1 MRASVKGSET
11 ILLVCRSSFFVFLI
25 TILFST
31 YSFSQSGDDTLLI
44 VHDRV
49 IKKSEFLYHWQK
61 TGQEITNK
69 NISEF
74 LKSYINF
81 QLKLADARE
90 RGFQRNI
97 AFINELKEY
106 RLLLAAPYLT
116 DKEKEENTKNETSES
131 INVIDKKIED
141 SFVEKLKKY
150 WSFKENMSA
159 LEAICKVAD
168 ERVYNGSWIAPA
180 DQAFGETLIVI
191 DGKSIDQN
199 AFIDFM
205 QDFKATNKDLSVR
218 DYIISLYKQFVA
230 KRLMIY
236 ENYKL
241 EEKYPDFRYQYQEY
255 RDAMLLQQITKAR
268 IWDKAPSD
276 TAGIRK
282 FFDENREKYKS
293 EKCISEPGYISL
305 DEVSDIVLNDYQ
317 TYLMDNWIEELK
329 RKYKVQI
336 NEDVLSSVF

>member
-11 ILLVCRSSFFVFLI
+11 ILLVCSSSFFVFLI

-116 DKEKEENTKNETSES
+116 DKEKEENTKNT
-131 INVIDKKIED
+131 
-141 SFVEKLKKY
+141 
-150 WSFKENMSA
+150 
-159 LEAICKVAD
+159 
-168 ERVYNGSWIAPA
+168 
-180 DQAFGETLIVI
+180 
-191 DGKSIDQN
+191 
-199 AFIDFM
+199 
-205 QDFKATNKDLSVR
+205 
-218 DYIISLYKQFVA
+218 
-230 KRLMIY
+230 
-236 ENYKL
+236 
-241 EEKYPDFRYQYQEY
+241 YP
-255 RDAMLLQQITKAR
+255 
-268 IWDKAPSD
+268 
-276 TAGIRK
+276 
-282 FFDENREKYKS
+282 
-293 EKCISEPGYISL
+293 
-305 DEVSDIVLNDYQ
+305 
-317 TYLMDNWIEELK
+317 
-329 RKYKVQI
+329 
-336 NEDVLSSVF
+336 